1 MGIKFFWILFFS
13 WLSQWKIQRVILS
26 LCYRPELFKSWL
38 QTRDYPFEVRC
49 LVELSP
55 LGTGGAIRYAIEQE
69 KISEPFGVLNGDTY
83 LNFDFGEMVRQFK
96 VMKCHAMIGLSHV
109 PNTERYGSVVFEN
122 QQAISFNEKASSAGE
137 GWINN
142 GFYIL
147 TPYLFKTYKRS
158 FSIEKDMFPSL
169 CKNQQLNV
177 FTSEGEFVDI
187 GIPED
192 YYHFVNYLITKIKV

>member
-1 MGIKFFWILFFS
+1 ML
-13 WLSQWKIQRVILS
+13 
-26 LCYRPELFKSWL
+26 PTELFRSWL
-38 QTRDYPFEVRC
+38 QTRNYPFEVRC
-49 LVELSP
+49 LVEPIP
-55 LGTGGAIRYAIEQE
+55 LGTGGAIRYVIEQE

-83 LNFDFGEMVRQFK
+83 LSFDFGQMVRQFK

-109 PNTERYGSVVFEN
+109 PNTERYGAVVFEN
-122 QQAISFNEKASSAGE
+122 QQAIAFNEKASSAGE

-147 TPYLFKTYKRS
+147 APYLFRAYKGA

-169 CKNQQLNV
+169 CENQQLYV
-177 FTSEGEFVDI
+177 FPSEGEFVDI

-192 YYHFVNYLITKIKV
+192 YTIL